1 MSALNK
7 IQTLS
12 AEKEAHEGFLLM
24 RARQQQ
30 EERLQFRKAWR
41 RRRSGEE
48 LSVQSGVDEVEKGS
62 ANGFGKLRLLQRYG
76 SFVSSLPMAESAVVA
91 CRG

>member
-1 MSALNK
+1 MTAVPK

-12 AEKEAHEGFLLM
+12 EEKEAHEGFLLM
-24 RARQQQ
+24 RNREQQ
-30 EERLQFRKAWR
+30 EERYQFRKAWR
-41 RRRSGEE
+41 QRRSGEE
-48 LSVQSGVDEVEKGS
+48 SLQNRSVEGEKSS

-76 SFVSSLPMAESAVVA
+76 PFVSNLPMTESTVVA